1 MPDNSSLGGMLR
13 AASPARTAAD
23 AKPDA
28 AALVA
33 RDRILNSGQPTHR
46 RHRTVTIGWASGLA
60 LATASALIAAVLIVP
75 QTTARAG
82 APLSSAAL
90 APSVAEIVDEAQADL
105 SMSSGPAAPQR
116 FVRTAS
122 WNFSVDAGTGELR
135 VFTQLSTISWEPD
148 GSGHVVLMNSPERD
162 PADAE
167 WYSHA
172 EMPFSGDV
180 EEFPMLPGEFVTPV
194 MDPPA
199 ESLAGMQEALVALEM
214 PDDPSA
220 FEVVTAVTTLLG
232 QWTLTNAQHAALLRI
247 IEDAGGAEAV
257 PATHDRLGRA
267 VDGLRVMSPD
277 GAVSDVVLVS
287 ADTGRIVGVER
298 TVVKADSLLPAGAI
312 LGSQLWDVE
321 GLVE

>member
-1 MPDNSSLGGMLR
+1 MPDNSSLEGMLR
-13 AASPARTAAD
+13 ASSPARTAAD

-33 RDRILNSGQPTHR
+33 RDRILKSGQPMR
-46 RHRTVTIGWASGLA
+46 RRRRTIAIGWASGLA
-60 LATASALIAAVLIVP
+60 LATASVVVAAVVVAP

-82 APLSSAAL
+82 APLSSVAL
-90 APSVAEIVDEAQADL
+90 APSVAAIVDQAQADL
-105 SMSSGPAAPQR
+105 STSSGPAEPQR

-148 GSGHVVLMNSPERD
+148 GSGHVILENSPEQD

-167 WYSHA
+167 WYSQSGI
-172 EMPFSGDV
+172 PFSGEV

-194 MDPPA
+194 TDPPA
-199 ESLAGMQEALVALEM
+199 ESLAGMQDALRALEM
-214 PDDPSA
+214 PEDASA
-220 FEVVTAVTTLLG
+220 FEAVTTITTLLG

-267 VDGLRVMSPD
+267 VNGLRVMSPD
-277 GAVSDVVLVS
+277 GAVSDVVYV
-287 ADTGRIVGVER
+287 AVDTGRIVGVER

-312 LGSQLWDVE
+312 LGYQLWDVD